1 MKLSEELGFEYK
13 VFQKVMSELK
23 ELKKMTKQSIVT
35 YLDNEG
41 IEEDDAEQVKTKVSR
56 YNRTFY
62 TKSKIKEAFSDVM
75 AEDEIEACL
84 DSIEPTEIE
93 NVYVTVKDTALEA
106 QVADKVNKVTNKI
119 EQAGKVE

>member
-75 AEDEIEACL
+75 AEDEIKACL